1 MGIKKS
7 LRTKTGRR
15 TALKRIRK
23 DPRARIVTRIAIGPK
38 TNIGIRTEIGT
49 RSEEER
55 RIKRRTRIKIQ
66 SEREE
71 IPSVR
76 IQTRLKVKIL
86 SGQNLN
92 FPSRRKEVTRNPAF
106 QVLRM
111 RRSRQK
117 L

>member
-1 MGIKKS
+1 MGKDS
-7 LRTKTGRR
+7 RT
-15 TALKRIRK
+15 
-23 DPRARIVTRIAIGPK
+23 RIVTRIAIGPK
-38 TNIGIRTEIGT
+38 TNIEIRTEIGT

-55 RIKRRTRIKIQ
+55 RIKRRIRIKIQ

-76 IQTRLKVKIL
+76 IQTRRKVKIL
-86 SGQNLN
+86 SGQNPN

-106 QVLRM
+106 LVLMM